1 MTNITLPPARARIP
15 LVAVGIFALL
25 AAMWGGLLRLGWNFP
40 PLAPVLTSIHGPLI
54 VSGFLGTLISMERAV
69 ALRVRWAFASPLF
82 TAIGALVLTAGISS
96 PGGALLFALGSVGLV
111 AIFAVIVRRQPALFT
126 ATMALGSLL
135 WLVGNLIWLAGLP
148 VYRVVLWWAGFLIL
162 TIVGERLELSRLL
175 RLSRASERLFV
186 FAVALLVIGMAID
199 AYEGIVLLGAGTTFG
214 IRLAGV
220 GMIALAGW
228 LLRYDIARRTVKLQ
242 GLTRYIALCLLFGYF
257 WMGLGGLLRLFAPAA
272 FASGPYYDAMLHTIF
287 LGFVMSMIFGHAPI
301 ILPAVLGRA
310 MSFQPAFYVQ
320 LALLHLSLALR
331 IVGDLS
337 SELALRQWGGL
348 LNVIAVLV
356 FLFATARALF
366 AARTAPG
373 LVQVTHADGS

>member
-1 MTNITLPPARARIP
+1 MTNNTLPPTRARVP

-69 ALRVRWAFASPLF
+69 ALRARWVYAAPVF
-82 TAIGALVLTAGISS
+82 TALGALVLIAGISS
-96 PGGALLFALGSVGLV
+96 AGGALLFTLGSAGLV
-111 AIFAVIVRRQPALFT
+111 VIFAVIVRRQPALFT
-126 ATMALGSLL
+126 ATMALGALL
-135 WLVGNLIWLAGLP
+135 WFVGNLIWLAGLP
-148 VYRVVLWWAGFLIL
+148 VFRVVLWWAGFLIL

-186 FAVALLVIGMAID
+186 LAIASLVIGMSID
-199 AYEGIVLLGAGTTFG
+199 FYEGIVVPGAGTTFG
-214 IRLAGV
+214 IRIAGV
-220 GMIALAGW
+220 GMIGLAGW
-228 LLRYDIARRTVKLQ
+228 LLRYDIARRTVRLE
-242 GLTRYIALCLLFGYF
+242 GLTRFIALCLLFGYF
-257 WMGLGGLLRLFAPAA
+257 WLGIGGLMRLFAPAA

-310 MSFQPAFYVQ
+310 MSFQSAFYVQ

-337 SELALRQWGGL
+337 AELTLRQWGGM

-366 AARTAPG
+366 AAKTAPG
-373 LVQVTHADGS
+373 LVHASQADG